1 MDKIIE
7 PTSNYDFKN
16 KVYLGTPSVVSSGVY
31 FTPLFLHD
39 KSVVLQTPPCT
50 SKQGI
55 KQSGKKTY
63 TDLIFN
69 SNDIFFI
76 NWMENLETAIQAII
90 AEMDW
95 FEKKIDKE
103 ELESMFVSC
112 FKLYKSGKKYLFRT
126 NVKPNLAIYDK
137 YLNQGKVLN
146 FDDIV
151 ADKTTMICILEIQ
164 GIRFTSQ
171 SFQFEMEVKQI
182 AVVSPDP
189 YLDACFVKIPVKSKA
204 KTTDQISNIPIANKA
219 ILPLSNNN
227 DNNFKPE
234 NKNNKNK
241 EINVDEIA
249 PVISLAS
256 IMEEKNPFILSTDD
270 INDVKNSLEKTNKDV
285 EKNLKKDVEKDVEED
300 VEEDV
305 EKDVEKD
312 VEEDVEEDV
321 EKDVEK
327 DVEESVKTYLEKN
340 ASALNVSFNPD
351 VNIQTIPA
359 LKAKKNKG
367 MQIIE
372 SININDNK
380 EGPQLLDFD
389 DMNENIEENIK
400 NNLPEDITLDIND
413 NTKELIVLKKP
424 EKIYHEMFIQALQ
437 KANEA
442 KKMADLL
449 YLEAE
454 DIKQKY
460 GLNDDL

>member
-285 EKNLKKDVEKDVEED
+285 EKNLKKDVEKDVEE
-300 VEEDV
+300 
-305 EKDVEKD
+305 
-312 VEEDVEEDV
+312 
-321 EKDVEK
+321 
-327 DVEESVKTYLEKN
+327 SVKTDLEKN